1 MRTDPDST
9 LGEEYGEIVSEF
21 ENATIPNSVAAD
33 YKDEILAALEKEMHP
48 EEQER
53 GLAKYLDSDLAAKV
67 SYIWPTVEVYNGD
80 LYGVFNIR
88 AESLTSQ
95 EMADLANYCIGQ
107 ASDGL
112 GEGFEQRPVKTQDGD
127 LYVSLWQS
135 GGDYFMKPEQ
145 EFMKMFPEQE
155 QTMQMGM

>member
-1 MRTDPDST
+1 M
-9 LGEEYGEIVSEF
+9 LKEGLEKVEEMYICSDESAITVLHF
-21 ENATIPNSVAAD
+21 IIAAD
-33 YKDEILAALEKEMHP
+33 
-48 EEQER
+48 
-53 GLAKYLDSDLAAKV
+53 KV
-67 SYIWPTVEVYNGD
+67 SYIWPTVEVYND
-80 LYGVFNIR
+80 ELWGVFNIK
-88 AESLTSQ
+88 AESLAEQ
-95 EMADLANYCIGQ
+95 EMTDLTEYCIGQ

-145 EFMKMFPEQE
+145 EFKQMFPEQE